1 LNIKIIVCKIIFQYV
16 CKKLNTLFTVD
27 QSAEHYQRAQQ
38 VLVGGVNSPV
48 RAFKSVGGNPLFISH
63 GKGSKIYDVDGNEYI
78 DYVGSYGP
86 LIVGHAN
93 QAVVQQ
99 LQKAIEKGSTFGAT
113 TQNEIELA
121 QLVVKAFPHIEK
133 IRFVNSGTEAIL
145 STLRLVRA
153 FTNKNKIIKFRGCYH
168 GHCDALLVDG
178 GSGIMTLGMSGSA
191 GVPENLV
198 NNTISVSFNDK
209 EGVQNAFTQYGED
222 IAAVAIEPV
231 AGNMGVILPEDDFLL
246 FLREITQK
254 HKALLVIDEVM
265 TGFRH
270 GFYGAQQVF
279 NVQPDVT
286 CLGKVIGGGLP
297 VGAYGGRKEIMDMV
311 APLGPV
317 YQAGTLSGNP
327 LAMQAGISTLQLI
340 QKPEAYTKL
349 HEITT
354 QLKTGL
360 EQLSIQFNIPMQ
372 VHQFGSMISVFF
384 TESRVYNYETAKTT
398 NTELFGKLFW
408 KLLEHGVYLPP
419 SNFESWFLSTAH
431 TSEDIEK
438 TIGAFEQ
445 AFKEIN

>member
-1 LNIKIIVCKIIFQYV
+1 MF
-16 CKKLNTLFTVD
+16 KLN
-27 QSAEHYQRAQQ
+27 QSAKHFQQAQQ

-48 RAFKSVGGNPLFISH
+48 RAFKSVGGKPLFISH
-63 GKGSKIYDVDGNEYI
+63 GKGSKIFDVDGNEYI

-86 LIVGHAN
+86 LIAGHAHPK
-93 QAVVQQ
+93 VVKALQQ
-99 LQKAIEKGSTFGAT
+99 SVEKGCTFGAT
-113 TQNEIELA
+113 TQNEIALA
-121 QLVVKAFPHIEK
+121 QLVIEAFPYIDK
-133 IRFVNSGTEAIL
+133 VRFVNSGTEAIL

-209 EGVQNAFTQYGED
+209 EGVENAFTKYGKE

-231 AGNMGVILPEDDFLL
+231 AGNMGVILPEADFLT
-246 FLREITQK
+246 FLREITKK
-254 HKALLVIDEVM
+254 HNALLVIDEVM

-279 NVQPDVT
+279 NVQPDIT

-297 VGAYGGRKEIMDMV
+297 VGAYGGKKEIMDMV
-311 APLGPV
+311 APLGGV

-327 LAMQAGISTLQLI
+327 LAMQAGISTLQMLK
-340 QKPEAYTKL
+340 QTETYTHL
-349 HEITT
+349 HHITAR
-354 QLKTGL
+354 LKNGL
-360 EQLSIQFNIPMQ
+360 EQLSTHFNVPMQ

-384 TESRVYNYETAKTT
+384 TSSKVYNYDTAKTT
-398 NTELFGKLFW
+398 DTDYFARLFW

-419 SNFESWFLSTAH
+419 SNFESWFLSSAH
-431 TSEDIEK
+431 SIEDIDK
-438 TIGAFEQ
+438 TIAAFEQ
-445 AFKEIN
+445 SFKEIV

>member
-1 LNIKIIVCKIIFQYV
+1 MF
-16 CKKLNTLFTVD
+16 KLN
-27 QSAEHYQRAQQ
+27 QSAELFHQAQQ

-48 RAFKSVGGNPLFISH
+48 RAFKSVGGKPIFISH

-86 LIVGHAN
+86 LIAGHAN
-93 QAVVQQ
+93 TKVVKA

-113 TQNEIELA
+113 TQNEVTLA
-121 QLVVKAFPHIEK
+121 QLVMQAFPHIEK

-153 FTNKNKIIKFRGCYH
+153 FTGKNKIIKFRGCYH

-198 NNTISVSFNDK
+198 NHTISISFNDK
-209 EGVQNAFTQYGED
+209 AGVENAFKTYGDD
-222 IAAVAIEPV
+222 IAAIAIEPV
-231 AGNMGVILPEDDFLL
+231 AGNMGVILPEPNFLP
-246 FLREITQK
+246 FLRTITKK
-254 HKALLVIDEVM
+254 HKTLLVVDEVM

-279 NVQPDVT
+279 DVQPDIT

-297 VGAYGGRKEIMDMV
+297 VGAYGGKKEIMDMV
-311 APLGPV
+311 APLGAV

-327 LAMQAGISTLQLI
+327 LAMQAGISTLQML
-340 QKPEAYTKL
+340 QQPAFYEHL

-360 EQLSIQFNIPMQ
+360 QQLAIQFKIPMQ

-384 TESRVYNYETAKTT
+384 TPNQVHNYETAKTT
-398 NTELFGKLFW
+398 DTDFFAQLFW

-419 SNFESWFLSTAH
+419 SNFETWFLSNAH
-431 TSEDIEK
+431 TAEDIEK
-438 TIGAFEQ
+438 TITAFEQ
-445 AFKEIN
+445 AFKMIV

>member
-1 LNIKIIVCKIIFQYV
+1 L
-16 CKKLNTLFTVD
+16 
-27 QSAEHYQRAQQ
+27 
-38 VLVGGVNSPV
+38 
-48 RAFKSVGGNPLFISH
+48 
-63 GKGSKIYDVDGNEYI
+63 YDVDGNEYI

-86 LIVGHAN
+86 LIAGHTN
-93 QAVVQQ
+93 PKVVKSLQQ
-99 LQKAIEKGSTFGAT
+99 AIEKGSTFGAT
-113 TQNEIELA
+113 TQNEITLA
-121 QLVVKAFPHIEK
+121 QLVIEAFPHIEK

-191 GVPENLV
+191 GVPEDLV
-198 NNTISVSFNDK
+198 QNTISVSFNDK
-209 EGVQNAFTQYGED
+209 QGVENAFAQFGDD

-231 AGNMGVILPEDDFLL
+231 AGNMGVILPEDNFLS

-254 HKALLVIDEVM
+254 HNALLVIDEVM

-279 NVQPDVT
+279 SIQPDIT

-297 VGAYGGRKEIMDMV
+297 VGAYGGKKEFMDMI

-327 LAMQAGISTLQLI
+327 LAMQAGISTLQILQQPDI
-340 QKPEAYTKL
+340 YEHL
-349 HEITT
+349 HNITT

-360 EQLSIQFNIPMQ
+360 EQLSVQMNLPMQ

-384 TESRVYNYETAKTT
+384 TSNKVNNYATAKTT
-398 NTELFGKLFW
+398 DTEFFARLFW
-408 KLLEHGVYLPP
+408 KLLEYGVYLPP
-419 SNFESWFLSTAH
+419 SNFESWFLSSVH
-431 TSEDIEK
+431 TKEDIEK

-445 AFKEIN
+445 AFKSV